1 MSSPNN
7 STKRTSSFLRNPAS
21 LQVLRENLLLA
32 KTTLGEDSHAYRL
45 LREKIK
51 VATQAQLTA
60 SNQHGQQPL
69 PPPQQQQKKYTTRDQ
84 MPSPSTTAPPP
95 DPAELEPAPEQD
107 SDKRLTQEVLHP
119 SAART
124 SAAAHARQLDLMA
137 EAAGATDA
145 AWQESSDKWMGDQ
158 AERTSIGQAL
168 TQARV
173 APFPSTRA

>member
-95 DPAELEPAPEQD
+95 DPAELEPAPQQD
-107 SDKRLTQEVLHP
+107 S
-119 SAART
+119 SAHVGCGAR
-124 SAAAHARQLDLMA
+124 APARSDGRGGGGDGRCV
-137 EAAGATDA
+137 AGEQRQVD
-145 AWQESSDKWMGDQ
+145 G
-158 AERTSIGQAL
+158 
-168 TQARV
+168 
-173 APFPSTRA
+173 